1 MLRKDGSLLSCENTT
16 LVLNLSRILAFGCSS
31 CYAGKEGME
40 SGSPPIEEV
49 KQRWTYPFWAPQSW
63 VESDPCLSLSLEL
76 FHRLR
81 VVFVVSLQH
90 DGDP

>member
-1 MLRKDGSLLSCENTT
+1 
-16 LVLNLSRILAFGCSS
+16 
-31 CYAGKEGME
+31 ME

-63 VESDPCLSLSLEL
+63 VKSDPCLSSSLEL

-90 DGDP
+90 DGDPLGEVLWDRPKRCS